1 VRALGDDLLEEADAT
16 TGGKSHAESY
26 VMGSEDGRGK
36 ALAAHTAAL
45 EAKKASAASY
55 SVSAHTAAA
64 GKGEKAIEVSLFQEF
79 DVDGSGSL
87 GKKELRRMLGLV
99 RTKAGKKKKA
109 VPGLDAMLQALDA
122 DGDGEV
128 TLAEY
133 LGAMPEEF
141 RRAVRAL
148 GDDVLEEADGVS
160 GAGAFLLSSVIP
172 STIPSLFYILSSL
185 FALSLLRLA

>member
-1 VRALGDDLLEEADAT
+1 MLEEADVSS
-16 TGGKSHAESY
+16 GGKSHAENA
-26 VMGSEDGRGK
+26 VVGSEDGRGK

-99 RTKAGKKKKA
+99 RTKARAILPFRAGICG
-109 VPGLDAMLQALDA
+109 PYRDAPYQ
-122 DGDGEV
+122 
-128 TLAEY
+128 
-133 LGAMPEEF
+133 
-141 RRAVRAL
+141 R
-148 GDDVLEEADGVS
+148 
-160 GAGAFLLSSVIP
+160 
-172 STIPSLFYILSSL
+172 
-185 FALSLLRLA
+185 